1 MTPEEQQ
8 KIKDGL
14 SFIRLAHREVVKR
27 LGHATWWGN
36 YYKMRYDD
44 TRVALIECRLDN
56 RGLEDMVGAL
66 QKRLGDKG
74 LDIALDNDNLD
85 VR

>member
-1 MTPEEQQ
+1 MTAEEQQ
-8 KIKDGL
+8 KVKDGL
-14 SFIRLAHREVVKR
+14 KFIRSAHQELQKR
-27 LGHATWWGN
+27 LGTAIWLRN

-44 TRVALIECRLDN
+44 TRTALIECRLDN

-74 LDIALDNDNLD
+74 LDIELGNDLD
-85 VR
+85 VV